1 MRRNFNQKLNK
12 SSNYTKD
19 YEEFKESQDNSS
31 SSFYE
36 RLAHYVSS
44 KVDLEINNIG
54 LFENRIDNIEN
65 NIKTARMEVS
75 RGQFLNLLIVPTVL
89 MVLISLI
96 LFSLS
101 TNLGVIGLMATFFY
115 IYWAHTF
122 PAFKADVTK
131 IMIADESLD
140 LMLYLSMNLR
150 TNPSLVDAV
159 RKASINT
166 GGHLGRDLSDIM
178 WHVETDY
185 GKTVSSELSSKM
197 EDWRRYSSEFV
208 ESLGFLMDSTSQR
221 GEERNQMIDRGQSK
235 MIGDIKE
242 KMNQYARDL
251 SSPVKVLNMMGVM
264 LPLMGLIMFPLITIF
279 LGGENSVGG
288 LTLYVSIGYI
298 VILPLFLFYFV
309 KRLVSRRPGA
319 YSQPTLNHV
328 KDLPPKDKIIL
339 NVRGKKYKFPLLLT
353 SLIIGGLIA
362 LPGILYYL
370 NLFLTMAVIDTTF
383 IVEGGSISGVSEWS
397 NFIEQQYMIENL
409 VPNVLTGMT
418 LIWGITAGLIT
429 FFYGRS
435 YRRIQIREEI
445 DKIEDKMILALTE
458 LQNEVSKNKPIEKCF
473 NAMVKKLDRSGLQN
487 HPLKEFFEESFAE
500 MNLRNKPFEEAIYG
514 KDLIYDYPSPLLI
527 NTMDVI
533 KKSVSLG
540 PNAVENN
547 ISNIRMYVQNK
558 EDVESTINKLLD
570 GVVGQMELQAKYI
583 APVITAVA
591 GGLALV
597 IVEVLFALSQALD
610 EISQT
615 LSVGGQSSINVSE
628 NVALIQNLDQAL
640 PPTILILITGTYL
653 VEVSLILSYFTN
665 GIENGFDEISR
676 DIKTARF
683 LLIGITIYSLILI
696 ITTVFVTPQIP
707 DLISVS

>member
-1 MRRNFNQKLNK
+1 MRRNLNQDLNN
-12 SSNYTKD
+12 SGNYTKD
-19 YEEFKESQDNSS
+19 YEGFKESQESVS
-31 SSFYE
+31 PSFYE
-36 RLAHYVSS
+36 RLAHFVSS
-44 KVDLEINNIG
+44 KVDLEINNIS

-65 NIKTARMEVS
+65 NIKTSRMEVT
-75 RGQFLNLLIVPTVL
+75 RRQFLNLFIVPTVL
-89 MVLISLI
+89 IFLMSLL
-96 LFSLS
+96 LFTLS
-101 TNLGVIGLMATFFY
+101 TNLGIVGFLATFFY
-115 IYWAHTF
+115 ACWVYTF

-131 IMIADESLD
+131 IKIADESLD
-140 LMLYLSMNLR
+140 LMLFLSMNLR
-150 TNPSLVDAV
+150 TNPSLVDAL

-166 GGHLGRDLSDIM
+166 GGHLGRDLTEIM

-185 GKTVSSELSSKM
+185 GKTVNSELTSKM
-197 EDWRRYSSEFV
+197 ENWRRYSSEFV

-221 GEERNQMIDRGQSK
+221 GEERNKMIDRGQSK
-235 MIGDIKE
+235 MISDIQE
-242 KMNQYARDL
+242 KMSQYARDL
-251 SSPVKVLNMMGVM
+251 SSPVKVLNMIGVM

-279 LGGENSVGG
+279 LGGEQSVGG
-288 LTLYVSIGYI
+288 LTLFVSIGYI
-298 VILPLFLFYFV
+298 IILPLFLFYFV

-339 NVRGKKYKFPLLLT
+339 NIRGKKFKFPLMLT
-353 SLIIGGLIA
+353 SLIVGGIIA

-370 NLFLTMAVIDTTF
+370 NLFLTMAIIDTTF
-383 IVEGGSISGVSEWS
+383 IIEGGSISGVSEWS
-397 NFIEQQYMIENL
+397 SFIEQQYKIENL

-418 LIWGITAGLIT
+418 LIWGMTAGLIT
-429 FFYGRS
+429 YFYGRS
-435 YRRIQIREEI
+435 YRRIQIREKI
-445 DKIEDKMILALTE
+445 NKIEDKMILALTE
-458 LQNEVSKNKPIEKCF
+458 LQNEVSKNKPIENCF

-487 HPLKEFFEESFAE
+487 HPLKQFFEESFAE
-500 MNLRNKPFEEAIYG
+500 MNLRNKPFGEAIYG

-533 KKSVSLG
+533 NKSVSLG
-540 PNAVENN
+540 PKAVENN

-570 GVVGQMELQAKYI
+570 SVVGQMELQAKYI
-583 APVITAVA
+583 APIITAAA

-610 EISQT
+610 EVSET
-615 LSVGGQSSINVSE
+615 LAVGGQSSINVSE

-653 VEVSLILSYFTN
+653 IEVSLILSYFTN
-665 GIENGFDEISR
+665 GMENGFDEISR

-683 LLIGITIYSLILI
+683 LLIGITIYSFMLIV
-696 ITTVFVTPQIP
+696 ITVLVTPQIP
-707 DLISVS
+707 DLVSVS